1 MNLKKVTIISIISI
15 FLISFLSHNLYK
27 WIPNNLIAIF
37 FPVNESI
44 WEHLKMAFT
53 STMIYSVI
61 EYFILKNIK
70 HNNFT
75 LSILASGLVTILL
88 IVSIF
93 TPIYYLMDKK
103 ENLILT
109 LLIYFICII
118 IGQII
123 SYFILKSKKDF
134 KIYNKISL
142 VLIPIIFVIF
152 GVLTY
157 NPIKNGIFYDYSKN
171 IYGIDK

>member
-15 FLISFLSHNLYK
+15 FLISFLAHNLYK

-70 HNNFT
+70 HNNFA
-75 LSILASGLVTILL
+75 LSILASSLVTILL

-152 GVLTY
+152 GVLSY

>member
-70 HNNFT
+70 HNNFA
-75 LSILASGLVTILL
+75 LSILASSLVTILKRKFNFNTSDIL
-88 IVSIF
+88 YM
-93 TPIYYLMDKK
+93 YY
-103 ENLILT
+103 NWSNNILF
-109 LLIYFICII
+109 Y
-118 IGQII
+118 
-123 SYFILKSKKDF
+123 F
-134 KIYNKISL
+134 KIKKG
-142 VLIPIIFVIF
+142 F
-152 GVLTY
+152 
-157 NPIKNGIFYDYSKN
+157 
-171 IYGIDK
+171 